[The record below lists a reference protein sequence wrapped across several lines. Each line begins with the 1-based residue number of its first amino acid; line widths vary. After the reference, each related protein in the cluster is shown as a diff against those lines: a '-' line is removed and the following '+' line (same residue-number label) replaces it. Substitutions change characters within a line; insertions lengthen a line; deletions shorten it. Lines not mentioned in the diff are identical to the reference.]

1 MSIRAQH
8 QALNRIFA
16 CIGENEIMDI
26 TISLI
31 KSQKSYGDIRGEFIE
46 SANRTD
52 DLIRFSANDFMEY
65 FSFFKSKWM
74 TDIAFIPEAFKE
86 YIDWFDAVA
95 ERIKMLIRDISLTIF
110 LKDTV
115 NLNHYQAIA
124 KDIGV
129 VWSTKKAV
137 WYKR

>member
-1 MSIRAQH
+1 
-8 QALNRIFA
+8 
-16 CIGENEIMDI
+16 
-26 TISLI
+26 
-31 KSQKSYGDIRGEFIE
+31 
-46 SANRTD
+46 
-52 DLIRFSANDFMEY
+52 
-65 FSFFKSKWM
+65 M

-129 VWSTKKAV
+129 V
-137 WYKR
+137 

>member
-1 MSIRAQH
+1 
-8 QALNRIFA
+8 
-16 CIGENEIMDI
+16 
-26 TISLI
+26 
-31 KSQKSYGDIRGEFIE
+31 
-46 SANRTD
+46 
-52 DLIRFSANDFMEY
+52 
-65 FSFFKSKWM
+65 M

-110 LKDTV
+110 FKDTV

-129 VWSTKKAV
+129 V
-137 WYKR
+137 